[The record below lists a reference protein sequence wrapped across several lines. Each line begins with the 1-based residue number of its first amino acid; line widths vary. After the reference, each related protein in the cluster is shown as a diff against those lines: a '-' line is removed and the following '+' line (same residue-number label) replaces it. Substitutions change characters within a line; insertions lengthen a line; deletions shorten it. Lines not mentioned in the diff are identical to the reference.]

1 MDQKKTNKII
11 KLIISNHIISLKSKI
26 TSLFKNKTKQQT
38 DNTKLLGTGPS
49 EDKMVEHFLEA
60 RDIKASE
67 IMVPRADVV
76 AINVE
81 STLEDFKEKFLNTGF
96 LRLLVYRK
104 DLDDI
109 VGFIHLKDL
118 FSHICSNKSDFIIED
133 IVSKTIYTARST
145 RCFVLFEKMKEA
157 DVEVAIILDEYGGI
171 EGVISIER
179 LVEKML
185 GTMPNVL
192 DEETQTELIIEH
204 LSDNS
209 YILDAR
215 TSIQKVEEI
224 FEDVEFLS
232 EEEGEYETIGG
243 FILSYLDRVPSKGE
257 KFTHNGGL
265 EVEIVDASSRMIK
278 TIKITRVKNSL

>member
-1 MDQKKTNKII
+1 
-11 KLIISNHIISLKSKI
+11 
-26 TSLFKNKTKQQT
+26 
-38 DNTKLLGTGPS
+38 
-49 EDKMVEHFLEA
+49 
-60 RDIKASE
+60 
-67 IMVPRADVV
+67 
-76 AINVE
+76 
-81 STLEDFKEKFLNTGF
+81 
-96 LRLLVYRK
+96 
-104 DLDDI
+104 
-109 VGFIHLKDL
+109 
-118 FSHICSNKSDFIIED
+118 
-133 IVSKTIYTARST
+133 
-145 RCFVLFEKMKEA
+145 MKEE

-257 KFTHNGGL
+257 KFTHSGGL
-265 EVEIVDASSRMIK
+265 EVEIVDASSRIIK

>member
-1 MDQKKTNKII
+1 MEYKN
-11 KLIISNHIISLKSKI
+11 ISKYKSIVNNINSLKKKI
-26 TSLFKNKTKQQT
+26 TSFFSKKPKQQ
-38 DNTKLLGTGPS
+38 NESVKSLSAGVS

-60 RDIKASE
+60 RNVKASE
-67 IMVPRADVV
+67 IMVPRADVI

-81 STLEDFKEKFLNTGF
+81 STLEEFKEKFLQTGF

-109 VGFIHLKDL
+109 VGFINLKDL
-118 FSHICSNKSDFIIED
+118 FAHICGQKHEFVIED
-133 IVSKTIYTARST
+133 MVSKTIYTARST
-145 RCFVLFEKMKEA
+145 RCFVLFERMKEE
-157 DVEVAIILDEYGGI
+157 DVEVAVILDEYGGI

-179 LVEKML
+179 LIEKML
-185 GTMPNVL
+185 GTMPHVI
-192 DEETQTELIIEH
+192 DEENQTEPSIEH
-204 LSDNS
+204 LTDDS

-265 EVEIVDASSRMIK
+265 EVEIVDANSRAIK
-278 TIKITRVKNSL
+278 TIKITRVKNLL